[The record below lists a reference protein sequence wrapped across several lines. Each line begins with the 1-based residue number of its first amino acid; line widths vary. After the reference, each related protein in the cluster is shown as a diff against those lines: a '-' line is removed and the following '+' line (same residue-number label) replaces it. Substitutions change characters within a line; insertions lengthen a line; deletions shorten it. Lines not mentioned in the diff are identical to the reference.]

1 MPVVTVRILKEDTT
15 AEQKA
20 QVIDGITQVLETALG
35 KDPAKIIVMID
46 EVEPENMGVGGQ
58 SMAERRKSS

>member
-15 AEQKA
+15 AAQKA
-20 QVIDGITQVLETALG
+20 QVISGITQVLETALG

-46 EVEPENMGVGGQ
+46 EVEPDNMGVGGQ
-58 SMAERRKSS
+58 SITERRKSS

>member
-20 QVIDGITQVLETALG
+20 QVISGITQVLENTLG

-46 EVEPENMGVGGQ
+46 EVEADNLGVGGQ
-58 SMAERRKSS
+58 SISERRKSS

>member
-20 QVIDGITQVLETALG
+20 QVIEGITQVLEKALR

-46 EVEPENMGVGGQ
+46 EVEADNMGVGGQ
-58 SMAERRKSS
+58 SMTERRKPS

>member
-20 QVIDGITQVLETALG
+20 QVINGITQVLETALG
-35 KDPAKIIVMID
+35 KAPAKIIVMID

-58 SMAERRKSS
+58 SIIERRKSS